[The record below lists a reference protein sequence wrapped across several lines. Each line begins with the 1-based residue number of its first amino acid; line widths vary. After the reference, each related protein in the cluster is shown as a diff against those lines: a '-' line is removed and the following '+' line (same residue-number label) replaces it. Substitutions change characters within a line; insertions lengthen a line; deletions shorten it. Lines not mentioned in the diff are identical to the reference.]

1 MTTAELT
8 RDEARLDIKER
19 IAKLE
24 LEEDIVAVIAE
35 RFDDIDAAEATRMF
49 WEVAGENR
57 ILTEGRRL
65 QKEEEAAEAEEAE
78 AVAGIEIVTAR
89 HAIANPRPRVLGL
102 WGELL
107 VPGEA
112 CGPVGRG
119 GVGKTSFTRT
129 ILLRSAE
136 GTGEFLDRPFHAG
149 PVRWLYLTREG
160 NGGYWL
166 DRLELAAKALGTSEE
181 ALERIHLWEYA
192 DDCGLYMSAP
202 GDVETVSD
210 KLRELS
216 DAGTPINAVALD
228 PWSDFKAGSD
238 NDDEAMAAGFA
249 GVKEL
254 CREHGVA
261 MWVPHHASQNG
272 EGLDAGRGSTK
283 YEGTVNAQMNLTDAV
298 KDPKGKAL
306 PETVRKLQIVK
317 NRYGR
322 KVTHYLDFDEDTE
335 VYSERLKPGLAADAL
350 AALRDAED
358 GTATIKAIAR
368 KTKAS
373 PSGVR
378 KAINALIE
386 EGKVEAAGEG
396 RRDVPYRLTEQGKST
411 AGLGC

>member
-1 MTTAELT
+1 MATKPSL
-8 RDEARLDIKER
+8 DEAEVLARQMILRGEDQEAIER
-19 IAKLE
+19 KLAE
-24 LEEDIVAVIAE
+24 CDLGASNPSVEYKAQKAIVERRVAVEEVGEASSAPAE
-35 RFDDIDAAEATRMF
+35 DAKPP
-49 WEVAGENR
+49 EV
-57 ILTEGRRL
+57 
-65 QKEEEAAEAEEAE
+65 
-78 AVAGIEIVTAR
+78 VTAR
-89 HAIANPRPRVLGL
+89 HAIANPRPRTLGL

-112 CGPVGRG
+112 AGPIGRG

-166 DRLELAAKALGTSEE
+166 DRLGLAAKALGTSEE
-181 ALERIHLWEYA
+181 ALDRIHLWGYA
-192 DDCGLYMSAP
+192 DDCGLYLSTPA
-202 GDVETVSD
+202 DVDVIGD

-216 DAGTPINAVALD
+216 EAGTPINALALD

-249 GVKEL
+249 GVKKL

-261 MWVPHHASQNG
+261 GWVPHHASQNG

-283 YEGTVNAQMNLTDAV
+283 YEGTVNAQMNLTDSV

-322 KVTHYLDFDEDTE
+322 KTTHYLDFDEDTE
-335 VYSERLKPGLAADAL
+335 VYSERLKPGLAADTL
-350 AALRDAED
+350 AVLRDAED
-358 GTATIKAIAR
+358 GTATIKAISKAA
-368 KTKAS
+368 KAS
-373 PSGVR
+373 PSGAR
-378 KAINALIE
+378 KAINDLIE

-396 RRDVPYRLTEQGKST
+396 KRDVPYRLTEAGKST